1 VKSTSQRSTE
11 SALAV
16 DTVGMALSE
25 KSAPRPSLSL
35 GRVTRQS
42 AINMAGGLTSQGLKF
57 LVVIYLARRFSI
69 SEFGLL
75 SFAIAIN
82 AYIFIVSNFGL
93 PVFGSRLVA
102 KSGSPSRELL
112 AEVCFLRACLA
123 LLATVAA
130 VAILS
135 FVSTV
140 GRLELMLIALFGLS
154 NVAQAGLL
162 DWAFQGLHRQEVSAI
177 LNVIW
182 QGGWLALTVA
192 GISAGWGPAAVPLA
206 LIVSA
211 VLASV
216 VGWIWLE
223 RLAKVA
229 ELSNGGQLGL
239 IRRSWNTLRR
249 AAPLGWGAI
258 LLTIVVWTDAVW
270 VRFLQGER
278 AVGIYA
284 AGNRAALAV
293 SMLGTFYVQGAFPLL
308 SRAAEE
314 GGLAFR
320 QCLER
325 VYGDLALIFV
335 PGSLWAIF
343 YAKQIV
349 GAIFGRADYLAAVPV
364 FRVFQIAM
372 LLFVANNV
380 LGTGVLV
387 AFHRDREFQRVLWAT
402 AVLFLVLS
410 PGFTWLWGIQGCAI
424 AVLLTQGVSFL
435 WFLVQAR
442 RLIWP
447 IQSRPLFLPLLAGM
461 AAIGAGSLMRL
472 SLFGAVVAITL
483 CYLMLLL
490 ARGRDLRV
498 HERAVIG

>member
-1 VKSTSQRSTE
+1 
-11 SALAV
+11 
-16 DTVGMALSE
+16 
-25 KSAPRPSLSL
+25 
-35 GRVTRQS
+35 VTRQS
-42 AINMAGGLTSQGLKF
+42 AINMAGGLLSQGLKF
-57 LVVIYLARRFSI
+57 VVVIYLARRFSV

-75 SFAIAIN
+75 SFAIAVN
-82 AYIFIVSNFGL
+82 AYVFIVSNFGL
-93 PVFGSRLVA
+93 PVFGSRFVA

-112 AEVCFLRACLA
+112 VEVCFLRACLA
-123 LLATVAA
+123 LLATVTA

-135 FVSTV
+135 FLPAIS
-140 GRLELMLIALFGLS
+140 RLELMLVALFGLS
-154 NVAQAGLL
+154 NVAQAGLV
-162 DWAFQGLHRQEVSAI
+162 DWVFQGLHRQELSAI

-192 GISAGWGPAAVPLA
+192 GISAGWGPAAVPIA
-206 LIVSA
+206 LITSA

-216 VGWIWLE
+216 IGWMWLE
-223 RLAKVA
+223 GLSKVA
-229 ELSNGGQLGL
+229 KLSYGGQLGL
-239 IRRSWNTLRR
+239 VRRSWNTLMR

-258 LLTIVVWTDAVW
+258 LLTVVVWTDTVW
-270 VRFLQGER
+270 VRFLRGET

-343 YAKQIV
+343 YAKQII
-349 GAIFGRADYLAAVPV
+349 GAIFGRPDYLAAVPV
-364 FRVFQIAM
+364 FRIFQIAM

-402 AVLFLVLS
+402 ALLFLVLS
-410 PGFTWLWGIQGCAI
+410 PGLTWLWGIEGSAI

-435 WFLVQAR
+435 WFLVQTR

-447 IQSRPLFLPLLAGM
+447 IQKRPVLLPVLAGI
-461 AAIGAGSLMRL
+461 AAVCASSVMRL
-472 SLFGAVVAITL
+472 SLFGAVVAISL
-483 CYLMLLL
+483 AYLALLI
-490 ARGRDLRV
+490 ARDRTLRV
-498 HERAVIG
+498 PERVAIG